1 MRHTEVNL
9 TDVRRVLN
17 RYVENPP
24 EEQLA
29 REVVECYGELS
40 PEAQD
45 DIAIVVLNMIMVM
58 RVGFGPVNALELI
71 GALMKAGYL

>member
-9 TDVRRVLN
+9 TDVRRVLRN
-17 RYVENPP
+17 YCENPP

-29 REVVECYGELS
+29 REVIECYSELS

-45 DIAIVVLNMIMVM
+45 NISIVVLNMIMVM

-71 GALMKAGYL
+71 GALMKKGYL